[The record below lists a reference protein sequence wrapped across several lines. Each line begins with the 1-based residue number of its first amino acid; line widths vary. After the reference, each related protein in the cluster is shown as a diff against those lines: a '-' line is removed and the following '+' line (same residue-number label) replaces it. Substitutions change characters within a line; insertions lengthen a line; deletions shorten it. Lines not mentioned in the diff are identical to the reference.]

1 MSRAKPFTPQNMYQY
16 INSKPVHKDTI
27 VKIRGEVNSILEL
40 NQNEKIIL
48 SQILF
53 FEGLN
58 KTEHSAGNKYFANLI
73 GKSDRTV
80 TRCIKKLEELG
91 YIAVS
96 IIDRCARIIKLV
108 PEKIKSILS
117 RGIDKMS
124 KVIDNLSS
132 TINSTIKTVKNKTRT
147 FFKTKDNKDIYKK
160 GNQKIEKN
168 KIRMDQEDN
177 ETIEEYNSKCDQRE
191 SIGDVI
197 IDRRYVNKNNN
208 INTSGISDIIQ
219 YYKSKLLTNQQNRI
233 CQQ

>member
-1 MSRAKPFTPQNMYQY
+1 MYQY
-16 INSKPVHKDTI
+16 IKSKPVHKDII
-27 VKIRGEVNSILEL
+27 VKIRAEIKSILEL

-117 RGIDKMS
+117 KGIDKMS
-124 KVIDNLSS
+124 EVLDGLSS
-132 TINSTIKTVKNKTRT
+132 TVESTIKTVKDKTRT
-147 FFKTKDNKDIYKK
+147 FFKTKDKRNIYKK
-160 GNQKIEKN
+160 EYEKLDKN
-168 KIRMDQEDN
+168 KIRMDQDEN
-177 ETIEEYNSKCDQRE
+177 EPKAEFDKRCDYRE
-191 SIGDVI
+191 SLGDI
-197 IDRRYVNKNNN
+197 KIDRRYVNKNNN
-208 INTSGISDIIQ
+208 INTMEISDIIQ
-219 YYKSKLLTNQQNRI
+219 FYKSKLSQKHL
-233 CQQ
+233 CQ